1 MPVAKALYLDP
12 FAPVLYNSPSL
23 NVTIEQ
29 QEYIKDILRKA
40 CSDSRFVEKAY
51 AAIVVVLTQGNTKLP
66 TVSMLNPSTV
76 TIGSPYFDI
85 HVHGSNFTDT
95 SKILFNGLE
104 EPTTFVSSSEL
115 TTGVNMP
122 LWTAPATVPVSVQ
135 NVNGSMSAPLMFEFL
150 PSSPEVFAA
159 KTPNATVV
167 VKK

>member
-12 FAPVLYNSPSL
+12 FAPVLFNSPPL

-40 CSDSRFVEKAY
+40 CSDSRFVEKSY
-51 AAIVVVLTQGNTKLP
+51 RAIMAVLTVGNTKVP
-66 TVSMLNPSTV
+66 AVTMLNPSTV
-76 TIGSPYFDI
+76 KIGDPAFDI
-85 HVHGSNFTDT
+85 HVHGSGFTPE

-104 EPTTFVSSSEL
+104 EPTTFISATEL

-122 LWTAPATVPVSVQ
+122 LWQAPATVPVAVQ
-135 NVNGSMSAPLMFEFL
+135 NVNGTTSTSMMFEFTAA
-150 PSSPEVFAA
+150 SPEVFAA